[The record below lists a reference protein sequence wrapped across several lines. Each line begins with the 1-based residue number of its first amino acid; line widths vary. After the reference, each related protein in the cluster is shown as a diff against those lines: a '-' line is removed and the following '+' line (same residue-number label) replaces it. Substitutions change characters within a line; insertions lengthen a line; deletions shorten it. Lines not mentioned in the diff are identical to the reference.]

1 MEIGKNMQIVREL
14 YIDSGQILSVEY
26 KDEQAVT
33 LFPGVMGRPLP
44 AHCEVKVE
52 LRPVEQSRIL
62 VEVWLPIQN
71 WNGDFLGTGNGG
83 SAGNIVA
90 LELANG
96 LRRGYATANTDM
108 GTEPDIDKLIGCPER
123 WKDFGYRATH
133 LMTVVGKQITEAFYG
148 EAIGT
153 SLFIGGSTGGQQAL
167 SEAQR
172 YPEDYNGI
180 LAIAPAYYRTHLHY
194 GFIWNWM
201 ALHKCADTGFAQEAA
216 QLVTDHLLK
225 KYGNQGCCL
234 PGDRF
239 FTCPQF
245 IDLDSAVFDDCEG
258 LTEGQKEA
266 LKMLSQAPKNPV
278 TGEKIYPAVYT
289 PGSEAVDLGLVT
301 QSNLQ
306 QFEKDFLYLFRWLA
320 GKDYDFTTFDFNK
333 DVAYFDHVLGDILN
347 ATSVDLSQFR
357 ELGGKLL
364 MLHGMADPIIPYTDS
379 QQYYEQVVHTDGGI
393 EKTRAYFRY
402 FQIPGLGHI
411 AGGPGVQDI
420 TSHGFQA
427 TPQDTDHDSLVAL
440 SKWVKTGK
448 APERLLAVAFK
459 DGNILNGILY
469 DHFEYERPC
478 FAYPYDAEFVGTD
491 PNNPNHYAARE
502 YIK

>member
-1 MEIGKNMQIVREL
+1 MDMERNMQAVREL
-14 YIDSGQILSVEY
+14 FVENGRILSVEC
-26 KDEQAVT
+26 KAEEAVS
-33 LFPGVMGRPLP
+33 LFPGVVGRPLP
-44 AHCEVKVE
+44 AHFEVKVE
-52 LRPVEQSRIL
+52 LQPTEQSRIL
-62 VEVWLPIQN
+62 VEVWLPLQN

-90 LELANG
+90 LELGNG
-96 LRRGYATANTDM
+96 LHRGYATANTDM
-108 GTEPDIDKLIGCPER
+108 GTEPDPDELIGSPER

-148 EAIGT
+148 RKIGT

-180 LAIAPAYYRTHLHY
+180 LVIAPAHNRTHLHY

-201 ALHKCADTGFAQEAA
+201 ALHKCADVGFTHETA

-225 KYGNQGCCL
+225 KYGNNGHCL

-245 IDLDSAVFDDCEG
+245 IDLDPAVFDECEG
-258 LTEGQKEA
+258 LTDGQKEA
-266 LKMLSQAPKNPV
+266 LKMLSQAPKDPV
-278 TGEKIYPAVYT
+278 TGEMVYPAVYV
-289 PGSEAVDLGLVT
+289 PGSEAVGLGLVE

-306 QFEKDFLYLFRWLA
+306 QFEKDFLYPFRWVA
-320 GKDYDFTTFDFNK
+320 GKDYDFTSFDFHK
-333 DVAYFDHVLGDILN
+333 DVAYFDRMLGDALN
-347 ATSVDLSQFR
+347 ATSVDLSRFR

-364 MLHGMADPIIPYTDS
+364 MIHGMADPIIPYTDS
-379 QQYYEQVVHTDGGI
+379 QRYYERVVQMDGGI
-393 EKTRAYFRY
+393 ENTQKYFRY

-411 AGGPGVQDI
+411 AGGPGVHDI
-420 TSHGFQA
+420 TSHGFRA
-427 TPQDTDHDSLVAL
+427 TPQDIDHDSLVAL
-440 SKWVKTGK
+440 SNWVKTGE

-459 DGNILNGILY
+459 DGNFLNGILL

-478 FAYPYDAEFVGTD
+478 FAFPCYADFVGTD
-491 PNNPNHYAARE
+491 PKNPNHYVARTL
-502 YIK
+502 